1 MIWNALTSQNLSE
14 PLKPFYMDKPLTNH
28 MGLPNEPG
36 YNNPPDLTPRREGGD
51 DSLAEASPNDPRDDE
66 KVIANRSESERT
78 EAPGDAPGKDS
89 LRSGEDSDSSR

>member
-1 MIWNALTSQNLSE
+1 
-14 PLKPFYMDKPLTNH
+14 MDKPLTNH